1 LRFGRDTERVRSL
14 SATVSGKDGMPPKEA
29 AVAFL
34 SVVTTLPYDGA
45 EPARA
50 RQWVAENATS
60 GGKLTIGNAN
70 LELVSEEQAHVLQ
83 IVAIVA

>member
-14 SATVSGKDGMPPKEA
+14 TATVS
-29 AVAFL
+29 VAFL
-34 SVVTTLPYDGA
+34 SVLATLPYDGA

-83 IVAIVA
+83 IVAIVD